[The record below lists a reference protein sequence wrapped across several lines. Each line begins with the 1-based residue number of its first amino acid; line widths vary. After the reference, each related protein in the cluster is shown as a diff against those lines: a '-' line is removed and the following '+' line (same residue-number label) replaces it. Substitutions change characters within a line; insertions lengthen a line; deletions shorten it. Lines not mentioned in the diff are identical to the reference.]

1 MDPARSWP
9 NGVSHIFKKSNDVV
23 IRPLFN
29 LRDFRD
35 GEPRPFPNFGR
46 VFLRNLAKFCHCL
59 TGNHL
64 DLQPNLKFSFVRP
77 NLTHLW
83 PGIAI
88 NHCGNIKASSSC
100 EKRFVKFYYDWKHR
114 QRRSTI
120 DDLRTARASEADYDS
135 TLEASAHQQR
145 DGSARNNF
153 ERSGGAAISGV
164 NSKLANPRPEEATVA
179 LHADF
184 ATV

>member
-46 VFLRNLAKFCHCL
+46 VFLRNLAKFRHCL
-59 TGNHL
+59 AGKDL
-64 DLQPNLKFSFVRP
+64 DLQPNLKLSFVRP

-88 NHCGNIKASSSC
+88 NHCGNIKASSSR
-100 EKRFVKFYYDWKHR
+100 EKRFVS
-114 QRRSTI
+114 ST
-120 DDLRTARASEADYDS
+120 R
-135 TLEASAHQQR
+135 
-145 DGSARNNF
+145 G
-153 ERSGGAAISGV
+153 SGGVMLKNQKRQNTAALQNVAASSTSNMRLICACVFGV
-164 NSKLANPRPEEATVA
+164 RAV
-179 LHADF
+179 
-184 ATV
+184 